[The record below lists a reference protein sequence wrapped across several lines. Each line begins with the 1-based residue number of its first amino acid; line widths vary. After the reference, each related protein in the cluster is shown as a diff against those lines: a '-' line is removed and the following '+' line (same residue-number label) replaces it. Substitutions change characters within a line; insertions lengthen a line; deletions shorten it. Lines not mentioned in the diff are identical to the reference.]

1 MRSRC
6 ASGCGGSDDLI
17 VTVSPCSPLCQSGLC
32 IRCPPIECQSP
43 GEYHVPQ
50 RLQSVCVLL
59 WRFPKLEV
67 PFAVSQSVSKFGF
80 RVRLGARRTH
90 FGLGTVCKVSLA
102 IDRCRMSFTEGSP
115 WDAVVVSDVGVVD
128 CEVQNSSWAKRL
140 LRGRLAAN
148 QM

>member
-17 VTVSPCSPLCQSGLC
+17 VNVSPCFPFCQIFLC
-32 IRCPPIECQSP
+32 IRRPPSRCQDP

-67 PFAVSQSVSKFGF
+67 PFAISQSVSMFGL

-90 FGLGTVCKVSLA
+90 FGLGTVSKIV
-102 IDRCRMSFTEGSP
+102 I
-115 WDAVVVSDVGVVD
+115 SD
-128 CEVQNSSWAKRL
+128 
-140 LRGRLAAN
+140 
-148 QM
+148 